1 MSNTKANAATLVI
14 LRGNSGS
21 GKTTIA
27 KTIQTRL
34 GRGTVARI
42 GQDQLRREILKELD
56 IQGGLAP
63 DFICHMASYLL
74 DRMPVVLVE
83 GIMAG
88 TRYKAALQTLIDQ
101 HPGRTLVYWLD
112 VEFAETIQRHAT
124 RPQATEFTP
133 EDMAGWYVQ
142 DDWLG
147 LPGEALIPQESS
159 LEETIQR
166 ICRDIGLPAPG
177 HGRIRMPGPGRE
189 FTERGRSGR

>member
-1 MSNTKANAATLVI
+1 VANTKANSATLVI

-21 GKTTIA
+21 GKTTIVKA
-27 KTIQTRL
+27 IQTRL
-34 GRGTVARI
+34 GRGTAARI
-42 GQDQLRREILKELD
+42 SQDQLRREILKELD
-56 IQGGLAP
+56 VPGGMAP

-74 DRMPVVLVE
+74 ERMPVVLVE

-101 HPGRTLVYWLD
+101 HPGHTLVYWLD

-124 RPQATEFTP
+124 RPQAAEFTP

-147 LPGEALIPQESS
+147 LPEEALIPQESS
-159 LEETIQR
+159 LDETVQR
-166 ICRDIGLPAPG
+166 ICRDIA
-177 HGRIRMPGPGRE
+177 RVVCRE
-189 FTERGRSGR
+189 RP